1 MDGYLKIKT
10 KIDNK
15 DIDKDIIALENKIKK
30 LQTSNAQSSQ
40 EQDLLAREIQ
50 QYEELTQK
58 ADDYRN
64 QIKQLEKEKENMI
77 KANPSL
83 VVSTTPELNNI
94 NMELETIRQKY
105 SNATKEIDK
114 QSSKIDKLHIKLEK
128 IKSKQTENNAKIS
141 EYKQT
146 IEQINTNN
154 IQKSLNTVGKNLQ
167 NQIGKMGKMAMA
179 VVGIRTAW
187 YAVRGAITA
196 VSEYNDQISTDFEYM
211 RYCIANMLA
220 PAVEKL
226 TQLLYTVLSY
236 VSAIANAWFGI
247 NLFGNSSVK
256 NFKKMKEN
264 ASGTAKATKEIAKTL
279 TGFDEMNV
287 ISDSSS
293 SGSSGST
300 GISTPSMDLSG
311 IQGAVPAWLQ
321 WIIDNKDLILA
332 TLAGITAGV
341 MGLKLGLSGIKSLGI
356 GVMVAG
362 LLISIQGLLKY
373 LNDPSWENFGK
384 IISGIGIAIIGLGII
399 IGGPAGLTAVIA
411 GAIAVIIGLIVSN
424 WENIKNF
431 LQKGIDWLLSK
442 VDWVRENFGIV
453 GETIYKA
460 FVAVLQELLNMF
472 DGVFSGIKEILDG
485 IIKVFKGIFTG
496 DMKTVLEG
504 FKQIFKGVFDS
515 LWSIAKVP
523 LNLIIRGINAL
534 IRGANKISFKA
545 PDWVP
550 GFGGKVFGFNIPEI
564 PLLKVGGIINNPGRG
579 VPIGGAIGG
588 EAGAEGVI
596 PLTDSQAMETLGE
609 AIGRYITINANI
621 TNTMN
626 GRVISRQL
634 KKIQANNDF
643 AYNT

>member
-30 LQTSNAQSSQ
+30 LQISNAQSSQ
-40 EQDLLAREIQ
+40 EQDSLTREIQ

-58 ADDYRN
+58 ADAYRN
-64 QIKQLEKEKENMI
+64 QIKQLEKEKENMV
-77 KANPSL
+77 KVNPNL

-94 NMELETIRQKY
+94 NMELEAIKEKY
-105 SNATKEIDK
+105 SNTTKEIDN
-114 QSSKIDKLHIKLEK
+114 QTSKVDKLYIKLEK

-141 EYKQT
+141 EYKQQ
-146 IEQINTNN
+146 IEQINTNK
-154 IQKSLNTVGKNLQ
+154 IEKSLNTVGKNLQ

-226 TQLLYTVLSY
+226 TQLLYNVLSY
-236 VSAIANAWFGI
+236 VNAIANAWFGI

-264 ASGTAKATKEIAKTL
+264 ASSTAKATKEIAKTL

-287 ISDSSS
+287 ISDSSG

-300 GISTPSMDLSG
+300 GISTPSIDLSG

-321 WIIDNKDLILA
+321 WIIDNKDLILGI
-332 TLAGITAGV
+332 LGGITAGV
-341 MGLKLGLSGIKSLGI
+341 MGLKLGLGGIKSLGI
-356 GVMVAG
+356 GMMVTG
-362 LLISIQGLLKY
+362 IIMLIQDLLKY

-384 IISGIGIAIIGLGII
+384 IISDIGLII
-399 IGGPAGLTAVIA
+399 AGFGLLIGNIPVIVA
-411 GAIAVIIGLIVSN
+411 GAIAIIVGLVVSN
-424 WENIKNF
+424 WDKIKGV
-431 LQKGIDWLLSK
+431 LQAGIDWIDSK
-442 VDWVRENFGIV
+442 IDWIRENFGSVGVYIAELFKGVINIV
-453 GETIYKA
+453 LD
-460 FVAVLQELLNMF
+460 VF
-472 DGVFSGIKEILDG
+472 DGLFQGVKDIFDG
-485 IIKVFKGIFTG
+485 IL
-496 DMKTVLEG
+496 M
-504 FKQIFKGVFDS
+504 IFKGDFKNGF
-515 LWSIAKVP
+515 LSIGKGI
-523 LNLIIRGINAL
+523 LNAIIGIINGFVSAINAVFYPIRAL
-534 IRGANKISFKA
+534 IVEAGKIL
-545 PDWVP
+545 
-550 GFGGKVFGFNIPEI
+550 GKNWTMSNIVIPKI
-564 PLLKVGGIINNPGRG
+564 PLLATGGIVNNPGRG
-579 VPIGGAIGG
+579 VPIGGAIAG

-621 TNTMN
+621 TNSMN

-634 KKIQANNDF
+634 KKIQANKDF